1 MSTPIKNVIN
11 ITDFITFF
19 IILLIKSKMS
29 FEEIIFF
36 LADTKDHLR
45 EHIDRGGWYDSY
57 SNDITAW
64 VRIHGGEGWGGV
76 YRGFRCVL
84 QTEKFSK
91 GN

>member
-1 MSTPIKNVIN
+1 
-11 ITDFITFF
+11 
-19 IILLIKSKMS
+19 MS
-29 FEEIIFF
+29 FEEISFF
-36 LADTKDHLR
+36 LADTKDHLK